1 MGRRWWRVRAVG
13 GSNDVA
19 MLRKKPTVARACK
32 AVSKYRYPRKCRF
45 PAALR
50 PKYSL
55 LKPYA
60 PPIDTPRP
68 RLSFDPSQL
77 EQTASNCSS

>member
-13 GSNDVA
+13 GGNDVA
-19 MLRKKPTVARACK
+19 MLRKKLTVARARK
-32 AVSKYRYPRKCRF
+32 AVSRYRYPRKCRF

-50 PKYSL
+50 PKCSL

-60 PPIDTPRP
+60 PPRP
-68 RLSFDPSQL
+68 RLSLDPSQL
-77 EQTASNCSS
+77 EQTASNCSSCLD